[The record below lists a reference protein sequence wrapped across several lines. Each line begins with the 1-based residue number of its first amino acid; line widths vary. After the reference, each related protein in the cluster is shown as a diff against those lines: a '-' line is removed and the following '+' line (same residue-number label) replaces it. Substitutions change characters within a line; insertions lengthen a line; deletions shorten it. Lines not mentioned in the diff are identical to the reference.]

1 MGKFSEANY
10 EENTYNGKINL
21 SIELYY
27 VKNQNRIS
35 NKRKH
40 YLQIARCSPGSKL
53 TRLSRRIDK
62 EYFGLPEAIYSTTIL
77 QFPLKLNITLSFIIV
92 NIKHSKKNTGL
103 CKKNSCKNGGC
114 CAVLSETHFQCLCA
128 HGFKGTLC
136 EEAVSTLEEIAITL
150 SNSYVTT
157 VIAICSLV
165 AAAFL
170 YLSGKA
176 VRRHRKRRRARYS
189 KQLKAPE
196 VPKTL
201 STETNL

>member
-1 MGKFSEANY
+1 MSSRYFICTSI
-10 EENTYNGKINL
+10 EEN
-21 SIELYY
+21 
-27 VKNQNRIS
+27 
-35 NKRKH
+35 
-40 YLQIARCSPGSKL
+40 
-53 TRLSRRIDK
+53 RRVHSCLLLFRNAPLFLFLD
-62 EYFGLPEAIYSTTIL
+62 IYSIGDSESRL
-77 QFPLKLNITLSFIIV
+77 
-92 NIKHSKKNTGL
+92 HSNTGL

-128 HGFKGTLC
+128 RGFKGTSC

-189 KQLKAPE
+189 RQLKAPKE
-196 VPKTL
+196 PKTL

>member
-1 MGKFSEANY
+1 M
-10 EENTYNGKINL
+10 
-21 SIELYY
+21 Y
-27 VKNQNRIS
+27 VTKKPKYRMEKN
-35 NKRKH
+35 
-40 YLQIARCSPGSKL
+40 A
-53 TRLSRRIDK
+53 
-62 EYFGLPEAIYSTTIL
+62 
-77 QFPLKLNITLSFIIV
+77 LNVIMEKYATVLVQTLSGQSGLQKV
-92 NIKHSKKNTGL
+92 QLVVHTQENDTGL

-128 HGFKGTLC
+128 RGFKGTSC

-176 VRRHRKRRRARYS
+176 VRRHRIKYYIKRRRARYS
-189 KQLKAPE
+189 RQLKAPKE
-196 VPKTL
+196 PKTL

>member
-1 MGKFSEANY
+1 MEEIVRLWMVNTSACVAQFTQANFA
-10 EENTYNGKINL
+10 KA
-21 SIELYY
+21 
-27 VKNQNRIS
+27 V
-35 NKRKH
+35 
-40 YLQIARCSPGSKL
+40 
-53 TRLSRRIDK
+53 
-62 EYFGLPEAIYSTTIL
+62 
-77 QFPLKLNITLSFIIV
+77 
-92 NIKHSKKNTGL
+92 NTGL

-128 HGFKGTLC
+128 RGFKGTSC

-189 KQLKAPE
+189 RQLKAPKE
-196 VPKTL
+196 PKTL